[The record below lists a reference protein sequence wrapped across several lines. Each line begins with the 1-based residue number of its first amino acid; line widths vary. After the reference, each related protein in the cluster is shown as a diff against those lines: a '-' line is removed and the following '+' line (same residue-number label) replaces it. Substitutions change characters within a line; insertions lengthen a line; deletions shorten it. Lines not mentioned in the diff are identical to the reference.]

1 MITSSQEKM
10 NEQKNLTFNM
20 SKSSM
25 QKFGIV
31 SQGFYHFQQ
40 QFGHTRYTKTI
51 RQGFANL

>member
-1 MITSSQEKM
+1 M
-10 NEQKNLTFNM
+10 NEQKNLTLNM